1 MHRLPFVVDSKS
13 TTSKCGDRLRAYRA
27 GVWPDSVERI
37 AAFLRASGAEGRL
50 EQVLPRSE
58 HPPGLPLGVRAFQC
72 DGRLVVALV
81 PSAHRLD
88 RRKLAA
94 VADCAALRPAPSAPS
109 FPFNGAF
116 VVLDQSALGTRT
128 AWLELEPPGH
138 FLGLAPAQLVRL
150 TRSKTADLLRENQI
164 GGG

>member
-1 MHRLPFVVDSKS
+1 MRRLPSIVDYSF
-13 TTSKCGDRLRAYRA
+13 TTSQCGERLRTYRD

-58 HPPGLPLGVRAFQC
+58 YPPGLSLGVRAFEC

-81 PSAHRLD
+81 PSASRVD

-109 FPFNGAF
+109 FPFHGAL

-138 FLGLAPAQLVRL
+138 FLGLAPGQLVRL